1 MISTALRSRSR
12 PPCMIITDLPPFVA
26 QLLHEGDPST
36 RYKLSRA
43 GTGQRRT
50 SRKEIQ
56 ASARVAALLSQRE
69 RNGRIPQH
77 PYTKWTGAHWVLA
90 TLADLGYPPGDR
102 SLFPLRDQVLEW
114 LLDPRRL
121 RPRHSADEPYL
132 APVLTVAGRARIHAS
147 LEGNALYA
155 ILALGLADHRVDV
168 LADRLLDTQ
177 WNDGGWNC
185 DRTPSAS
192 HSSFTE
198 TLIPLR
204 GLIWHA
210 RERRSRASAHGARRA
225 AEMLLRRHLM
235 RRQSNGRLISSEF
248 VKLHYPCYWH
258 YDVLFALKVLAEGR
272 FLADARCAEAIAL
285 LRSKQREDGGFPA
298 EAKFWAGPTSRSQR
312 SLVSWGR
319 TGRSR
324 SNEFVT
330 ADAMWVL
337 KQVPRF
343 SRYREAV

>member
-1 MISTALRSRSR
+1 MTE
-12 PPCMIITDLPPFVA
+12 PLPFIEH
-26 QLLHEGDPST
+26 LLHAGDPST
-36 RYKLSRA
+36 RYRLWLAGIGRRRA
-43 GTGQRRT
+43 

-56 ASARVAALLSQRE
+56 ASARVATLLSE
-69 RNGRIPQH
+69 RDRTGRIPQH

-102 SLFPLRDQVLEW
+102 KLLPLRDQVLEW
-114 LLDPRRL
+114 LLDPRRW
-121 RPRHSADEPYL
+121 RPRRRSDEPYL
-132 APVLTVAGRARIHAS
+132 GPILTIAGRDRIHAS

-155 ILALGLADHRVDV
+155 ILALGLADQRVDT
-168 LADRLLDTQ
+168 LAQRLLATQ
-177 WNDGGWNC
+177 WDDGGWNC

-210 RERRSRASAHGARRA
+210 RKRRSPASADGARRA
-225 AEMLLRRHLM
+225 AEMLLRRRLF
-235 RRQSNGRLISSEF
+235 RRRSNNRLISSAF

-258 YDVLFALKVLAEGR
+258 YDVLFALKVLAEGG
-272 FLADARCAEAIAL
+272 FLTDARCAEAIAL
-285 LRSKQREDGGFPA
+285 LRSKQRADGGFPA

-312 SLVSWGR
+312 SLVRWGP
-319 TGRSR
+319 TGTSR

-330 ADAMWVL
+330 ADAIWVL
-337 KQVPRF
+337 KQMERVR
-343 SRYREAV
+343 SR